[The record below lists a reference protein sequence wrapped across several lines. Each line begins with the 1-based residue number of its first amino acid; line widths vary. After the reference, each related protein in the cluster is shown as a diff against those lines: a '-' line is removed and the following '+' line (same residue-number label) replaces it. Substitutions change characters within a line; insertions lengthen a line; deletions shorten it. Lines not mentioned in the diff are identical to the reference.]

1 MATEKEKALVGEIT
15 NLAMEMGAGDY
26 NTCVDYHGHV
36 HGVDVRIAL
45 KGSSDWVY
53 YSDTVYLSGRTAT
66 WTEKTS
72 VPQLKAMLK
81 QVKKHHPQYDADG
94 VRV

>member
-1 MATEKEKALVGEIT
+1 MATEKEKALVQEII
-15 NLAMEMGAGDY
+15 NLAMDMGDGDY

-36 HGVDVRIAL
+36 HAIDVRIAL
-45 KGSSDWVY
+45 KGSGDWIY
-53 YSDTVYLSGRTAT
+53 YADTCYLSGRRGVF
-66 WTEKTS
+66 TEKQS
-72 VPQLKAMLK
+72 IPQLKAMLK